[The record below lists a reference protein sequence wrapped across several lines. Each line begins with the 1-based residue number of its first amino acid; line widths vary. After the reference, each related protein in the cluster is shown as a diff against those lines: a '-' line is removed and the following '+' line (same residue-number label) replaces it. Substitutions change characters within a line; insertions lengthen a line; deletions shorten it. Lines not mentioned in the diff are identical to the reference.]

1 MSPDTIGTLL
11 PLFAGLPLLVAGI
24 LITTGHRLRLHAIVN
39 IATMLVML
47 AAACGLVYHFW
58 STDGGTIAHQ
68 VGPWP
73 PGVAIPFV
81 ADMFTALM
89 LAVTLL
95 LTVVSIWFAQASR
108 AANSQYFAPLV
119 LILSTGVNG
128 ALLTA
133 DLFNLF
139 VFLEVMLL
147 PSYGLYVLSA
157 NRKLPL
163 RRVHG
168 VRLYVTMNLFTS
180 TLYMIGVG
188 FLYGTAGSVNI
199 AVLADQAQHDPTVA
213 IAGAVSMF
221 ALCIKAS
228 VVPVHGWLARA
239 YPGTSPAVTAL
250 FSGLHTKVAIYAI
263 YRIYSVV
270 YGGDTRFLWVGV
282 VLFSLTMLI
291 GVFGAVGE
299 KTTRTILSFHMV
311 SQIGYILLGV
321 ALFTELGLTA
331 GIFYLLHHMIV
342 KASLFMS
349 TGAVEVRYGTGVIG
363 ALGGISRTEPVIA
376 VTFMIAALSLAG
388 IPPFSGFVAKFMLI
402 VGAVDTGDIAAVV
415 IMLFVSLITLL
426 SMLKIWTGMFWEKGS
441 GGPATKSG
449 TVITSATRD
458 PYAHEASYTPELA
471 TEATRAQVSTLT
483 GTQTIIE
490 TDESTVPTR
499 RINFARAAPSVV
511 LAIITVAFGLGAQ
524 FLLTLSGIA
533 AEGLYDSTD
542 YVQAVLN
549 R

>member
-1 MSPDTIGTLL
+1 MSSETIGTLL
-11 PLFAGLPLLVAGI
+11 PLFAGFPLLVAGI
-24 LITTGHRLRLHAIVN
+24 LIATGHRLRLHSIVN
-39 IATMLVML
+39 IATMLIMML
-47 AAACGLVYHFW
+47 GAFGLVYHLW
-58 STDGGTIAHQ
+58 SNDGGTIAHQ
-68 VGPWP
+68 VGDWL
-73 PGVAIPFV
+73 PGIAIPFA

-89 LAVTLL
+89 LAVTLV

-119 LILSTGVNG
+119 LILTTGVNG

-157 NRKLPL
+157 NRKVPA

-180 TLYMIGVG
+180 TVYMIGVG

-199 AVLADQAQHDPTVA
+199 AVLANQAQNDPTVA
-213 IAGAVSMF
+213 VAGAVCMF

-228 VVPVHGWLARA
+228 IVPVHGWLARA
-239 YPGTSPAVTAL
+239 YPGTSPAITAL

-263 YRIYSVV
+263 YRIYAVV
-270 YGGDTRFLWVGV
+270 YGGDTRFLWIGV
-282 VLFSLTMLI
+282 ALFSITMLI

-299 KTTRTILSFHMV
+299 KTTRTILAFHMV

-376 VTFMIAALSLAG
+376 VAFMIAALSLAG

-402 VGAVDTGDIAAVV
+402 VGAVDTGDITAVV

-449 TVITSATRD
+449 TVITSQTRD

-471 TEATRAQVSTLT
+471 TEATRAQVTTLS

-490 TDESTVPTR
+490 TDESTVPAR
-499 RINFARAAPSVV
+499 RINFALAAPSVV
-511 LAIITVAFGLGAQ
+511 LAIITIGFGLGAQ

-533 AEGLYDSTD
+533 AEGLYDSTN

-549 R
+549 Q